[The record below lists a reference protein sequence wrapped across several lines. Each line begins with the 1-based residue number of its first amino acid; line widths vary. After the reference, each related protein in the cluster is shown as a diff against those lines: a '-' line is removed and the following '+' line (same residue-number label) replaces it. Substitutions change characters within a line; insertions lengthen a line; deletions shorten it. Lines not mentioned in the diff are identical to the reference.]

1 MAEQPL
7 SQSLAMNQLPPSRR
21 KLAEHEHNNHVVY
34 PITGTTLEQ
43 MLNPKYWA
51 HVAREMRLYDKI
63 EAIVEDG
70 SMEYEFRVLSVGKN
84 EVFVALRHSVELGQ
98 VPQSTSLPS
107 DYKVEW
113 SGPHSKHRVK
123 RGNDV
128 IRDKFDTAEAAR
140 QWLVNHINSQ
150 KAA

>member
-1 MAEQPL
+1 MSL
-7 SQSLAMNQLPPSRR
+7 SQTLAMNQLPPSRR

-34 PITGTTLEQ
+34 PIAGTTLEQ

-70 SMEYEFRVLSVGKN
+70 SVEYEFRVLSVGKT
-84 EVFVALRHSVELGQ
+84 EVFVALRLKVELGS
-98 VPQSTSLPS
+98 VPQSAAQPS
-107 DYKVEW
+107 DYTVEW
-113 SGPHSKHRVK
+113 SGPHTKHRVK

-128 IRDKFDTAEAAR
+128 IKDKFDTSDAAK
-140 QWLVNHINSQ
+140 QWLAGHINAQ